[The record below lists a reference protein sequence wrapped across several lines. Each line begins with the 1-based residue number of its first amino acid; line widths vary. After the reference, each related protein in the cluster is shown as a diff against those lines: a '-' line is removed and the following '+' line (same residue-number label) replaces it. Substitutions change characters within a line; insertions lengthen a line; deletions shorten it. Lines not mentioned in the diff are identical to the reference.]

1 MAKSRARK
9 IKNGKEVRQ
18 MKKSISILCNLLLS
32 STLFWA
38 VPSVEADEM
47 ISSVAAETTTY
58 CHLKFPAMREDT
70 LSWQQPMLDAPTGNI
85 IDFYGP
91 CNYDPTGLDEI
102 RAQRRVLLRGDFE
115 DGD

>member
-1 MAKSRARK
+1 
-9 IKNGKEVRQ
+9 

-58 CHLKFPAMREDT
+58 CHLRFPAMREDT

-85 IDFYGP
+85 IVFYGL
-91 CNYDPTGLDEI
+91 CNYNQMCLNEI
-102 RAQRRVLLRGDFE
+102 RVKRRVILRVNFE

>member
-1 MAKSRARK
+1 
-9 IKNGKEVRQ
+9 
-18 MKKSISILCNLLLS
+18 MKKSISLLCNLLLS

-38 VPSVEADEM
+38 VPSVEADEVV
-47 ISSVAAETTTY
+47 SSVAAETTTY
-58 CHLKFPAMREDT
+58 CHLKFPAMQEDT

-85 IDFYGP
+85 P

-102 RAQRRVLLRGDFE
+102 RAQRRVILHGDFE